1 MTGTK
6 AQSIRALQGAVRD
19 AAAALDEAAVAT
31 LAAHPHALRA
41 ALAAAASA
49 LARPP
54 PRETREIETLGGAEP
69 ARIDSGEA
77 ERRLAARTRPVAAEG
92 LLSSDEIAARMGLRS
107 RQSVHDWRRK
117 GQLIG
122 WRSAKRG
129 YVFPEGQLDARGRPV
144 EGLERI
150 APFFPDAWAAW
161 VWLTTPQAALDG
173 ETPLALLGRGDAA
186 RVTAAAEGYAQG
198 DFA

>member
-6 AQSIRALQGAVRD
+6 AHSIRALQGAVRD
-19 AAAALDEAAVAT
+19 AAATLDEAAVAA
-31 LAAHPHALRA
+31 LAAHPHVLRA
-41 ALAAAASA
+41 ALAAAADA

-54 PRETREIETLGGAEP
+54 PWKTRKVETLGGPEP

-77 ERRLAARTRPVAAEG
+77 KRLLAERTRPGAAEG
-92 LLSSDEIAARMGLRS
+92 LLTSDEIAERMGLKS

-117 GQLIG
+117 GKLIR
-122 WRSAKRG
+122 WQSAKRG
-129 YVFPEGQLDARGRPV
+129 YVFPEGQLDARGHPV
-144 EGLERI
+144 EGMERI

-161 VWLTTPQAALDG
+161 CWLTTPQAALDG
-173 ETPLALLGRGDAA
+173 EIPLALMGRGDAA
-186 RVTAAAEGYAQG
+186 RVAAAAEGYAQG

>member
-6 AQSIRALQGAVRD
+6 AQSIRALQSAVYD

-31 LAAHPHALRA
+31 LAAHPHVLRA
-41 ALAAAASA
+41 ALAAAANA

-54 PRETREIETLGGAEP
+54 PRKMREVETLGGPEP
-69 ARIDSGEA
+69 ARIDPGEA
-77 ERRLAARTRPVAAEG
+77 ERLLAARTRPVTAEG
-92 LLSSDEIAARMGLRS
+92 LLSSDEIAARMGLKS
-107 RQSVHDWRRK
+107 RQSVHDWRKK
-117 GQLIG
+117 GKLLG
-122 WRSAKRG
+122 WQNAKRG
-129 YVFPEGQLDARGRPV
+129 YVFPEGQLDARGHPV

-173 ETPLALLGRGDAA
+173 ETPLALMGRGDAA
-186 RVTAAAEGYAQG
+186 RTAAAAEGYAQG